1 MRNWLKRIKMVL
13 QDQSG
18 VSTVELVL
26 LLVVMIGLI
35 VIFKDQISGILNSI
49 FEGMEQQIQG
59 VYS

>member
-1 MRNWLKRIKMVL
+1 MRNWFKRVKMVL

-35 VIFKDQISGILNSI
+35 VIFKDQISSILNSI

>member
-1 MRNWLKRIKMVL
+1 MRNWWKRVKMVF

-49 FEGMEQQIQG
+49 FAGMEQQIQG